1 MKEVEIIKIGDIF
14 NSTITIITDGNSN
27 VEHYNKIL
35 IENCEGFIIEET
47 ISDIYER
54 FGDVARGKIAKGK
67 SRSGKED
74 GRPIVGECY
83 TLDNAIWNTSRIS
96 RIIDDCILI
105 TKNSVYAIHTV
116 SELRDKKLK
125 ELGI

>member
-1 MKEVEIIKIGDIF
+1 MKEVEIIKLGDIF
-14 NSTITIITDGNSN
+14 NSTITIINNGDST

-35 IENCEGFIIEET
+35 IDNCEGFDIEET
-47 ISDIYER
+47 SADIYER
-54 FGDVARGKIAKGK
+54 FGDVARGKISKGK
-67 SRSGKED
+67 SRNGKED
-74 GRPIVGECY
+74 GRPIVGESY
-83 TLDNAIWNTSRIS
+83 TLDNSSWHTSRIE
-96 RIIDDCILI
+96 RVIDDCILI